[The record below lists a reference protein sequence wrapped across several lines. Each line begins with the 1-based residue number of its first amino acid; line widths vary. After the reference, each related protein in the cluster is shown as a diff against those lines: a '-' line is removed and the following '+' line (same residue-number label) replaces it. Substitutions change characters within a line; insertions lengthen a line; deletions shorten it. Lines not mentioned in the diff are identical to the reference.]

1 MKQSKII
8 ATYDY
13 YTLDQARQI
22 IRQEERQ
29 KARKKR
35 IEQVE
40 TIKTTLILGCFCIGF
55 PLMMFI
61 HWLAF
66 GY

>member
-1 MKQSKII
+1 MKHGEIV

-13 YTLDQARQI
+13 YTLEQERQI
-22 IRQEERQ
+22 IRQEERK
-29 KARKKR
+29 KARQKR

-40 TIKTTLILGCFCIGF
+40 TIKTTLVIGF
-55 PLMMFI
+55 FMVICPFLAFL
-61 HWLAF
+61 HWFAF

>member
-1 MKQSKII
+1 MKQSQVI

-13 YTLDQARQI
+13 YTLEQARQI

-29 KARKKR
+29 KARRKR
-35 IEQVE
+35 IERVE
-40 TIKTTLILGCFCIGF
+40 TIKEALLIGF
-55 PLMMFI
+55 FMIGCPLLMFI

>member
-1 MKQSKII
+1 MKHGEIV

-13 YTLDQARQI
+13 YTLEQARQI
-22 IRQEERQ
+22 IRQEQRQ
-29 KARKKR
+29 KARQKR

-40 TIKTTLILGCFCIGF
+40 TIKTTLVIGF
-55 PLMMFI
+55 FMIGCPLLMFL